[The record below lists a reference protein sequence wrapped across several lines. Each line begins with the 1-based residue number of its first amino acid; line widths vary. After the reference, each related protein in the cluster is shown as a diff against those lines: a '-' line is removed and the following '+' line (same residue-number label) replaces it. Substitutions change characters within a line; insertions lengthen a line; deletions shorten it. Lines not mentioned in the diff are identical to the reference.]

1 MAQPRTTAAPIP
13 FVWHPRTRRHVPT
26 AEIWLGVRT
35 PGTEVVER
43 VNVIREAL
51 IRAGHPEVTA
61 SDPDPEA
68 LLAVHSAGLIEH
80 LRTIHDAWVV
90 GGYTTDPGQDRVV
103 PYVFPTEAMLGG
115 LPVRRP
121 TAAHARA
128 GQYCYDTMTLIGP
141 GTWDA
146 VEAAAGAALTAVDLV
161 ATAAWVEGSD
171 GSGTGSPG
179 GSSGA
184 APMAYA
190 LCRPPGHHAAREAF
204 GGSCY
209 LNNAAI
215 AAEGLRARGARR
227 VAVIDI
233 DAHHGN
239 GTQAIFYNRGDVFYG
254 SVHVDP
260 GAGWFP
266 HFMGFADETGKGAGS
281 GPTATSPCPHD
292 PGTTAGSPLS
302 ASSSRTPGRSAPM
315 RSSSPWAW
323 TQPSTTRRARCGSP
337 ATGCARR
344 GSCWAAWACRR
355 WRSRRVATTSRP
367 WGRWSPTASQG
378 WPRVPRGRRAADP
391 DDGRGPRQSSS
402 SRASQLASRSTG
414 TSNSGCR
421 STNVTSCPASHS
433 RVTSSSPR
441 RRTSSSMPRSVSYT
455 PALLERP
462 VHERALLLL
471 VAVQRSHRR

>member
-1 MAQPRTTAAPIP
+1 MHPVAHPRPTAAPIP
-13 FVWHPRTRRHVPT
+13 FVWHPRTRRHIPS

-61 SDPDPEA
+61 GDPDPDA
-68 LLAVHSAGLIEH
+68 LLAVHSPGLIEH

-128 GQYCYDTMTLIGP
+128 GPVLLRHD
-141 GTWDA
+141 DA
-146 VEAAAGAALTAVDLV
+146 DRAGHVGRGRGRGRSRA
-161 ATAAWVEGSD
+161 D
-171 GSGTGSPG
+171 GGRPRGVG
-179 GSSGA
+179 GVGRGRAGSSGT

-190 LCRPPGHHAAREAF
+190 LCRPPGHHAARAAF

-215 AAEGLRARGARR
+215 AADGLRARGARR
-227 VAVIDI
+227 VAVIDV

-266 HFMGFADETGKGAGS
+266 HFMGFADETGRGTGAGANRNIPLPPRS
-281 GPTATSPCPHD
+281 GDDRWLTAVEQLVEEARTFGADALVVSLGVDAAIDD
-292 PGTTAGSPLS
+292 PESPL
-302 ASSSRTPGRSAPM
+302 RV
-315 RSSSPWAW
+315 
-323 TQPSTTRRARCGSP
+323 TRDGM
-337 ATGCARR
+337 
-344 GSCWAAWACRR
+344 
-355 WRSRRVATTSRP
+355 
-367 WGRWSPTASQG
+367 
-378 WPRVPRGRRAADP
+378 RAA
-391 DDGRGPRQSSS
+391 GI
-402 SRASQLASRSTG
+402 
-414 TSNSGCR
+414 
-421 STNVTSCPASHS
+421 
-433 RVTSSSPR
+433 
-441 RRTSSSMPRSVSYT
+441 
-455 PALLERP
+455 LLGGLGLP
-462 VHERALLLL
+462 T
-471 VAVQRSHRR
+471 VAVQEGGYHLKTLGTLVADSLAGLAEGAARASAS